1 MVKKTAVWMTV
12 GLALFGC
19 QTHRADTAENAFRG
33 YTFAA
38 LRNRKETLKKFAT
51 AEHIRQLEGL
61 FDLVVVSA
69 AWPANVDIVRS
80 KTRGDKAVV
89 LAQGLARDKR
99 AAFGAF
105 YLDRQTDKTWRVV
118 DGYWRDTD
126 HANDDLDDLLD
137 RQAGVGKYA
146 PGAYTF
152 EDNGLSY
159 SETGEP
165 MMAVN

>member
-1 MVKKTAVWMTV
+1 MVRKWMC
-12 GLALFGC
+12 GLGIGLLLAGC
-19 QTHRADTAENAFRG
+19 QTHKADTAENAFRG

-69 AWPANVDIVRS
+69 AWPANVSVVRS
-80 KTRGDKAVV
+80 KTRNGKAVV
-89 LAQGLARDKR
+89 IAQGLDREKK

-105 YLDRQTDKTWRVV
+105 FVDQQPDKTWRVV
-118 DGYWRDTD
+118 EGYWADRDYSQD
-126 HANDDLDDLLD
+126 SLDDLLD
-137 RQAGVGKYA
+137 RHEGVGKYA
-146 PGAYTF
+146 PQTF
-152 EDNGLSY
+152 NYDDGISY

-165 MMAVN
+165 MVAVN

>member
-1 MVKKTAVWMTV
+1 MVKKITLWLGI
-12 GLALFGC
+12 GLVFFGC

-137 RQAGVGKYA
+137 RQAGLGKYA

>member
-1 MVKKTAVWMTV
+1 MVKKWLCGLGV
-12 GLALFGC
+12 GLLLTGC
-19 QTHRADTAENAFRG
+19 QTHKADTAENAFRG

-69 AWPANVDIVRS
+69 AWPANVSVVRS
-80 KTRGDKAVV
+80 KTRNDKAVV
-89 LAQGLARDKR
+89 IAQGLDREKK

-105 YLDRQTDKTWRVV
+105 YVHQQTDKTWRVV
-118 DGYWRDTD
+118 DGFWTDRDHSQD
-126 HANDDLDDLLD
+126 SLDDLLD
-137 RQAGVGKYA
+137 RHEGVGKYA
-146 PGAYTF
+146 PQTF
-152 EDNGLSY
+152 SYNEGISY

-165 MMAVN
+165 LMAVN